1 MTSLFKTVAPSL
13 LAIPW
18 VSCQTAATSP
28 FDNKVVAVP
37 DLGFRYTPPPGMM
50 NKTSAS
56 SQEARSHAASYTG
69 KRFDLLLDLSSD
81 EDDTF
86 AAWHQVWI
94 FNLPRATWPAA
105 TWPALSDAAATAKM
119 NSLAAGAKA
128 TAIGPPQST
137 VISGRNFVA
146 SEFELNEPPLV
157 KHAKIF
163 ATNCK
168 GQLVAFVFVSN
179 SAAKIS
185 AMEESLKTL
194 DFSKR

>member
-1 MTSLFKTVAPSL
+1 MSLKGSML
-13 LAIPW
+13 
-18 VSCQTAATSP
+18 VSSAQQDEHLQKAALPAKSP
-28 FDNKVVAVP
+28 RGGIQCWEK
-37 DLGFRYTPPPGMM
+37 
-50 NKTSAS
+50 S
-56 SQEARSHAASYTG
+56 SVFT
-69 KRFDLLLDLSSD
+69 
-81 EDDTF
+81 
-86 AAWHQVWI
+86 
-94 FNLPRATWPAA
+94 

-128 TAIGPPQST
+128 TAIGPPQSA

-163 ATNCK
+163 TTNCK

-194 DFSKR
+194 DFSKP

>member
-13 LAIPW
+13 LAITW

-28 FDNKVVAVP
+28 SDNKVVAVP

-50 NKTSAS
+50 DKTSAS
-56 SQEARSHAASYTG
+56 SQEARSHAAAYTG

-81 EDDTF
+81 EDDAS

-94 FNLPRATWPAA
+94 FNLPRA

-128 TAIGPPQST
+128 TAIGPPQSA

-163 ATNCK
+163 TTNCK

-194 DFSKR
+194 DFSKP